1 MKVTTERDLSGMK
14 ENLPALTKKY
24 KQEAQ
29 YPVVDSRGMDF
40 PLVPSR

>member
-1 MKVTTERDLSGMK
+1 MGYVEET
-14 ENLPALTKKY
+14 LPGLTQKY

-40 PLVPSR
+40 PLVPGR